1 MQTRNQSA
9 ARHEAAA
16 ASLVRHASL
25 QGPGGSCHRDTGGMT
40 ARGRRHNGAG
50 RGLSLCARELSHP
63 GIEGSRQ
70 RLVKCPE
77 IGGSSAEA
85 RDLLAQ
91 VTRSP
96 ARHESLTPLHLRC
109 TCGALSASERN
120 LEPAECREKK
130 TASEDDQLLQSL
142 PAALAIVACMFTALS
157 GGLPIK
163 WVLQLL
169 EVIQ

>member
-16 ASLVRHASL
+16 ASLVRHVSL
-25 QGPGGSCHRDTGGMT
+25 QGHGGSLHTDTGGMT

-50 RGLSLCARELSHP
+50 RGLSLCARELSHS
-63 GIEGSRQ
+63 GIEGSQQ

-77 IGGSSAEA
+77 IGGSRAAA

-91 VTRSP
+91 ETVSL
-96 ARHESLTPLHLRC
+96 ARDESLTPLRLRC
-109 TCGALSASERN
+109 TCGDLSASERN

-130 TASEDDQLLQSL
+130 TASDDDQLLPSL
-142 PAALAIVACMFTALS
+142 PAALAIVACLFTALS

-169 EVIQ
+169 GAIQ